1 MRRLRRTIVVT
12 VTLAAAAPALAN
24 DHLARVN
31 EVMLSSD
38 GDAAAQF
45 VEIEDPAG
53 EEFPDGGYGLF
64 VYEADGVTQAHYQ
77 AIVIAPGATS
87 RMTLATEAAR
97 AQFGLELEGGNPE
110 LVINLG
116 SPLPANGTA
125 CFRKQGVDLS
135 CLTWGAATPP
145 IALNSQLAGP
155 APADG
160 ESLQRQAAGDC
171 TALGAPTPQATNAV
185 LPCAPWPP
193 DDGTDPDGDGDPG
206 DEGGCSAASGTW
218 FGVVA
223 TAGLAMFVRAPRRR
237 REGELVVE
245 RDDHGRR

>member
-1 MRRLRRTIVVT
+1 MRLPRRTIVAT
-12 VTLAAAAPALAN
+12 LTLAATPALAN

-64 VYEADGVTQAHYQ
+64 VYEADGATQAHYQ

-97 AQFGLELEGGNPE
+97 AQFGLELEGGNPA

-125 CFRKQGVDLS
+125 CFRKQGIDLS

-171 TALGAPTPQATNAV
+171 AALGAPTPHATNAV
-185 LPCAPWPP
+185 LTCAPP
-193 DDGTDPDGDGDPG
+193 DDGTDPDGDGASG
-206 DEGGCSAASGTW
+206 DDGGCAAVSGTW

-223 TAGLAMFVRAPRRR
+223 TAGLALFARGPRRR
-237 REGELVVE
+237 